1 MSYKST
7 HTGAQI
13 DAGVSAA
20 LNPDTTVTPSGT
32 NLVTSGAVDTAIE
45 SAIAAIDANL
55 APAFD
60 STATYAVGDLVL
72 YDGAVYRF
80 TTAHTGAWDAADVE
94 QTTLGAALALKADKT
109 DVEANEASIEYL
121 KLREEED
128 RQMILGSVADVVED
142 SYTELRSAPIHTAI
156 TIGQNVYPR
165 MDNTRLGLETIKGR
179 TVAMNQLFNL

>member
-20 LNPDTTVTPSGT
+20 LNPDTTVTPSST
-32 NLVTSGAVDTAIE
+32 NLVTSGAADTAIE
-45 SAIAAIDANL
+45 SAIAAIGANL

-80 TTAHTGAWDAADVE
+80 TAAHTGAWDAADVE
-94 QTTLGAALALKADKT
+94 QTTLGEEMEYVNAALAPLAAGLSVVDG
-109 DVEANEASIEYL
+109 
-121 KLREEED
+121 KLCITYK
-128 RQMILGSVADVVED
+128 Q
-142 SYTELRSAPIHTAI
+142 TIH
-156 TIGQNVYPR
+156 V
-165 MDNTRLGLETIKGR
+165 
-179 TVAMNQLFNL
+179 